1 MAVATGTVLS
11 LVLGDRTAVLAQV
24 GLDKGGRVVQRVGH
38 FDTTAARLLE
48 APKANGEALAAYLSG
63 HGFSAKKAVV
73 GVPARW
79 LIAQERDLPPVDVN
93 AANDLLRLAA
103 ERLSLA
109 ESGTLVAD
117 YAGQVDT
124 KSPSKVLLVG
134 MLKPQ
139 LDKVRTFI
147 EAAGLQIAAVCPT
160 SLAIADVT
168 GGNKNVLHLGADGA
182 ELVLQTNGNPR
193 TLQPLTPDL
202 AALGPELRRTLAMRG
217 VAASD
222 LTLSDSVG
230 LTDEQAAGITSKLT
244 TATTR
249 FGQELGVTLSPGAH
263 NGSAKTL
270 SAEAH
275 WPAVALA
282 VSAATKRGLPID
294 FADSKLTYRPPAK
307 FGQRTILG
315 VAAGVLAVL
324 GFGWLV
330 MTVNAREAEEKTL
343 AQLVADKKQ
352 PLVDAKADIDQIT
365 YGRTYFDTR
374 PNMLECIKQIALAF
388 NFEEQIWLNS
398 VDLKL
403 DGRCVINGRSVD
415 RQNDLSLINALRA
428 RLATN
433 PSFKNVTVSSTSDTG
448 SGSGQNREQLKAFTI
463 GLLYQPQAA
472 TTAPTTKPSK

>member
-1 MAVATGTVLS
+1 M
-11 LVLGDRTAVLAQV
+11 
-24 GLDKGGRVVQRVGH
+24 
-38 FDTTAARLLE
+38 
-48 APKANGEALAAYLSG
+48 
-63 HGFSAKKAVV
+63 
-73 GVPARW
+73 PARW
-79 LIAQERDLPPVDVN
+79 LIAQERDLPPVDAN
-93 AANDLLRLAA
+93 AAADLLRLAA

-117 YAGQVDT
+117 YAGQVDP
-124 KSPSKVLLVG
+124 KAASKVLLVG

-139 LDKVRTFI
+139 LDKVRTFL
-147 EAAGLQIAAVCPT
+147 EAAGLQMEAVCPT
-160 SLAIADVT
+160 SLAIADLT
-168 GGNKNVLHLGADGA
+168 GGDKNVLHLGADGA

-202 AALGPELRRTLAMRG
+202 AALGAELRRTLAMRG

-230 LTDEQAAGITSKLT
+230 LTDEQAAGITSKLS

-249 FGQELGVTLSPGAH
+249 FGKELGATLSPGAH

-270 SAEAH
+270 SPDAH

-294 FADSKLTYRPPAK
+294 FADSKLTFRPPAK
-307 FGQRTILG
+307 FGRKTILG
-315 VAAGVLAVL
+315 AAVGVLAVL

-330 MTVNAREAEEKTL
+330 MTVNAREAEEQEL
-343 AQLVADKKQ
+343 AKLVAEKKQ
-352 PLVDAKADIDQIT
+352 PIADAKADIDQIT
-365 YGRTYFDTR
+365 YGRTFFDTR
-374 PNMLECIKQIALAF
+374 PNMLECVKQIALAF
-388 NFEEQIWLNS
+388 NYDEQIWLNS
-398 VDLKL
+398 IDMKL
-403 DGRCVINGRSVD
+403 DGRCSIVGRSVD

-428 RLATN
+428 RLAAN
-433 PSFKNVTVSSTSDTG
+433 PSFKNVSVTSTSDTG

-463 GLLYQPQAA
+463 ALLYQPTAA